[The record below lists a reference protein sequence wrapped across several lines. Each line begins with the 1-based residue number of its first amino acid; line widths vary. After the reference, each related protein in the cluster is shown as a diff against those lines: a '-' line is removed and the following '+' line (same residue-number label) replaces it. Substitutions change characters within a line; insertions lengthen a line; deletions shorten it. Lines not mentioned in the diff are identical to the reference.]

1 MSDKKL
7 KTETWPLANITPYEL
22 NVKKHDKE
30 QVARIAASI
39 LKSGFD
45 QPIVVDKNGVI
56 IKGHGRRLALIELGR
71 TEAPVIIRDDLSAAQ
86 VRAARLADNRVAIG
100 DIDTEMLKVELE
112 DLDFDLLEGIFDEK
126 ELNFIV
132 ADLGDMNSD
141 SFVTDM
147 NAVIADQ
154 KTDMT
159 ERVAIAEGARVPLA
173 KAFGF
178 KDIAARDQI
187 HITKLMGR
195 AENVTG
201 LTGEEALTTYIA
213 AL

>member
-187 HITKLMGR
+187 HITKLMGK

>member
-1 MSDKKL
+1 VSDKKL

-187 HITKLMGR
+187 HITKLMGK

>member
-1 MSDKKL
+1 
-7 KTETWPLANITPYEL
+7 
-22 NVKKHDKE
+22 
-30 QVARIAASI
+30 
-39 LKSGFD
+39 
-45 QPIVVDKNGVI
+45 
-56 IKGHGRRLALIELGR
+56 
-71 TEAPVIIRDDLSAAQ
+71 LSAAQ

-187 HITKLMGR
+187 HITKLMGK